1 MILLEKEKNPSHEEL
16 ESVLGQLK
24 LACAQFEDTSMQL
37 TRFWTIAK
45 DDAERTESLR
55 FLASTLDDDIR
66 CVRNAQR
73 EAYRLLGKPEDA
85 EDPNSYF
92 DD

>member
-1 MILLEKEKNPSHEEL
+1 MKKRNIPSHEEL
-16 ESVLGQLK
+16 ESVLRQLK
-24 LACAQFEDTSMQL
+24 LACAQFEDTGMQL

-45 DDAERTESLR
+45 DDAERAESIR
-55 FLASTLDDDIR
+55 SLASGLDDDIR

-85 EDPNSYF
+85 EEPSLYF